1 MNILVACNSFKHSLS
16 AVEATKSIARGLHQA
31 GLSAQQI
38 QLFPVADGGDFTA
51 DTLQFHLGGR
61 RYKVR
66 CHDPLMRPI
75 HARWLWLHEQRAAM
89 VEMAAA
95 SGLRL
100 LQPDELNPLQA
111 NTFGTGELILA
122 ALNRHPRE
130 ILIGVGGSA
139 TVDGGTGLLMA
150 LGAVFLDRQGKV
162 LTRLPTQLH
171 RLHRIDDRALE
182 PLHNT
187 LQWKVLCDVEI
198 PLLGPQGTVAR
209 YAPQKGATPAMMAR
223 LEEALHRFA
232 EVTLQQTGISLLRH
246 PGAGAAGG
254 VAGGL
259 HAWLGATL
267 LPGADFFLKYTNMD
281 QALMYADL
289 VITGEGKLDAQTLDG
304 KAPLAVAQQAH
315 ARHLP
320 VVALAGEIPHHIPPS
335 LQQHFDVIFSIV
347 NGPGSLADHI
357 AATRQHLFRTGTQI
371 GRFLQAGLSFSQP
384 HHSTKK

>member
-16 AVEATKSIARGLHQA
+16 AVEATKSIARGLHKA
-31 GLSAQQI
+31 GLPAQHI

-51 DTLQFHLGGR
+51 DTLQFHLGGQ
-61 RYKVR
+61 RYNVR

-75 HARWLWLHEQRAAM
+75 HARWLWLQEQRAAM
-89 VEMAAA
+89 IEMAAA

-100 LQPDELNPLQA
+100 LQPGELNPLQA
-111 NTFGTGELILA
+111 HTFGTGELILA

-139 TVDGGTGLLMA
+139 TVDGGTGLLRA
-150 LGAVFLDRQGKV
+150 LGAVFLDRHGKE
-162 LTRLPTQLH
+162 LTRLPMQLH

-182 PLHNT
+182 PLRNA

-198 PLLGPQGTVAR
+198 PLLGPRGTVAR
-209 YAPQKGATPAMMAR
+209 YASQKGATPAMMAH

-254 VAGGL
+254 MAGGL
-259 HAWLGATL
+259 HAWLGAAL
-267 LPGADFFLKYTNMD
+267 LPGADFFLEYTNMNK
-281 QALMYADL
+281 ALMHTDL
-289 VITGEGKLDAQTLDG
+289 VITGEGKLDTQTLDG
-304 KAPLAVAQQAH
+304 KAPLVVAQHAH
-315 ARHLP
+315 VHQIP
-320 VVALAGEIPHHIPPS
+320 VVALAGEIPRLIPPS
-335 LQQHFDVIFSIV
+335 LQQHFDAIFSIV

-371 GRFLQAGLSFSQP
+371 GRLLQAGLSFSQSY
-384 HHSTKK
+384 HSTKK